1 MPIYV
6 SHINMERKMKNE
18 KQRFPDRRSI
28 IRPDEGVI
36 TNVTPRFYRTL
47 GHYTTPTD
55 FHRQFLVIILILHLL
70 VTWLIRVVRI
80 DPR

>member
-6 SHINMERKMKNE
+6 SHIKMERKMKNE
-18 KQRFPDRRSI
+18 KQRLPDRRSI
-28 IRPDEGVI
+28 TRPDEGIV
-36 TNVTPRFYRTL
+36 TNVTPLYCTL

-55 FHRQFLVIILILHLL
+55 FHRQFLVIISILHLL
-70 VTWLIRVVRI
+70 VTWLIRMVRI